1 VGLFPLTPDAR
12 RYFRDAA
19 VAAARAL
26 ELRREEPLDAAARR
40 LGLVRTHRLRAL
52 HDVLALDNCWD
63 APEADAPSPAPQ
75 GGWAALADVIRSDRP
90 LSADDMLARFHA
102 HLAAAG
108 HDDARALAAT
118 LAAFPEAARG
128 LVDLGGGAG
137 HYAAAFLDA
146 APAAH
151 ATVVDRA
158 AVVALVPARDRLA
171 CVAGDLFDV
180 HVPRHGLALLA
191 NVAHLYDAADGAR
204 LVARAAALADAV
216 VVKDLWIE
224 PDRSGPPGALYFALN
239 MALFT
244 DGGDV
249 HPPARI
255 AGWLRAAGLSEPT
268 VERLG
273 DDAVVWARR

>member
-1 VGLFPLTPDAR
+1 LVVLLPPGGWGELAEVIR
-12 RYFRDAA
+12 RDR
-19 VAAARAL
+19 
-26 ELRREEPLDAAARR
+26 PLDA
-40 LGLVRTHRLRAL
+40 G
-52 HDVLALDNCWD
+52 
-63 APEADAPSPAPQ
+63 EM
-75 GGWAALADVIRSDRP
+75 
-90 LSADDMLARFHA
+90 LSRFHA
-102 HLAAAG
+102 HLAAVG
-108 HDDARALAAT
+108 HDDAAALAGR
-118 LAAFPEAARG
+118 LAALPEAARG
-128 LVDLGGGAG
+128 LVDLGAGAG

-146 APAAH
+146 APAAA
-151 ATVVDRA
+151 ATLVDRA
-158 AVVALVPARDRLA
+158 EVLALVAPRARQRL
-171 CVAGDLFDV
+171 VAGDLFAV
-180 HVPRHGLALLA
+180 AVERHGIALVA